1 MAKVLVN
8 NFIENYGEYAEK
20 FPLVSPTG
28 SIDNKQTIPLYIG
41 LALIMGSFA
50 SFGLSTRNKEDEKE
64 NKKDR
69 MVKLKNQMLDLFGN
83 VIIAFGVILLF
94 STTISFGYFTDI
106 FFSKTSSMN
115 TKIIGLSFVFGFIL
129 FLYIK
134 YSSTEPNLKTIIKS
148 RKNDKISPILLKK
161 LEKGRSY
168 KQKLYTIFGYLLLF
182 SSLSS
187 LGYFSFIY
195 FYKYKDQ
202 YNNWY
207 KSLPTEAIE
216 ELQYIK
222 DITSFSGHLRS
233 SSKKSL
239 AKFNQEQISKNN
251 VKIIPSTQTS
261 SVTQPAPAVQTEPVV
276 QNVEVEDE
284 E

>member
-28 SIDNKQTIPLYIG
+28 SIHNKQTIPLYIG

-50 SFGLSTRNKEDEKE
+50 SFGLSTRNKKDEKE

-69 MVKLKNQMLDLFGN
+69 IIKNQMLDIFGN
-83 VIIAFGVILLF
+83 VIIAFSVIILF

-106 FFSKTSSMN
+106 FFSKTSSMT
-115 TKIIGLSFVFGFIL
+115 TKIVGLSFVFGLIL
-129 FLYIK
+129 FFYIK
-134 YSSTEPNLKTIIKS
+134 YASTEPKLKTIIKS

-161 LEKGRSY
+161 LEKGKTY

-187 LGYFSFIY
+187 LGYFGYIY
-195 FYKYKDQ
+195 FFKYKDQ
-202 YNNWY
+202 HNNWY
-207 KSLPTEAIE
+207 KSLPKEAIQD
-216 ELQYIK
+216 LQFMK
-222 DITSFSGHLRS
+222 DITSLNGHLRL

-239 AKFNQEQISKNN
+239 KIFNQEQLSKNN
-251 VKIIPSTQTS
+251 VKIIPSTQTPS
-261 SVTQPAPAVQTEPVV
+261 ITQSVPTVQTYPVV
-276 QNVEVEDE
+276 QDDELEDE